1 MFFLM
6 RMAFWFSLV
15 LLALPLNP
23 ADGSDPGETVGPIQ
37 ALFAARAAVSD
48 ISGMCERQ
56 PEVCDTGS
64 AAIHT
69 IGTRARAAYQ
79 IIDHQLSNDTGA
91 DAVADVIAASSDDRI
106 STGSVAKQ
114 N

>member
-23 ADGSDPGETVGPIQ
+23 ADGSDPGATVGPIQ

-69 IGTRARAAYQ
+69 IGTRAKAAYQ
-79 IIDHQLSNDTGA
+79 IIDHQLSSDADG
-91 DAVADVIAASSDDRI
+91 DAVAKAIAEGTDTL
-106 STGSVAKQ
+106 STGGVAKQ